1 MAIIRRCTDLLP
13 VPTRPGY
20 WSHLSDE
27 IMRVDLWSWS
37 CCKILSLTIT
47 GIHYRKSSINP
58 LPGGTYLFQARLRG
72 EGLLRAVTPWIYRYG
87 GSTVSILP
95 EELGRKV
102 EKLKQKTL
110 EVLQRKIKTNMTFKH
125 MNKSYQIN
133 PSFINLV
140 VKNKEAN
147 IQASWPVFC
156 DGTQR
161 GKSRAGKMDPYAHLA
176 RVANQNTVGLT
187 SSWPLTDSAI

>member
-1 MAIIRRCTDLLP
+1 MAIIKRCTDLLP

-47 GIHYRKSSINP
+47 GIHYSKSSINP
-58 LPGGTYLFQARLRG
+58 LLGGTWARLRG
-72 EGLLRAVTPWIYRYG
+72 EGLVRAVTPWIYRYG
-87 GSTVSILP
+87 GSTVSILHKK
-95 EELGRKV
+95 LGRKV

-110 EVLQRKIKTNMTFKH
+110 EVLQRKVKTNMTFKH
-125 MNKSYQIN
+125 MNKSYQIK

-140 VKNKEAN
+140 VKNKE
-147 IQASWPVFC
+147 
-156 DGTQR
+156 G
-161 GKSRAGKMDPYAHLA
+161 GEG
-176 RVANQNTVGLT
+176 G
-187 SSWPLTDSAI
+187 